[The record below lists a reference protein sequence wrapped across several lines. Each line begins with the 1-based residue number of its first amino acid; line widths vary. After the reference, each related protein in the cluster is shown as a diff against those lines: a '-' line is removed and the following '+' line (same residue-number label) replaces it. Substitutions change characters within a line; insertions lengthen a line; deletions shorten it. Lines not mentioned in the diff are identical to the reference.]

1 MRLLI
6 PPSTRSPLLQ
16 RPEADSLFVWG
27 GGPSPPPLVFEEGRV
42 QQGFSMFM
50 RATKRAEE
58 APKSKTLRE
67 SEASFHFLV
76 ETIATPI
83 FISRGER
90 LHYANH
96 AAEVLTG
103 YTQKELLLMNFRDL
117 APPDSREPVGLASRC
132 EVRILTKNHEERWLD
147 ITATPFDFDGQ
158 QSRLIS
164 AFDRSEE
171 HTSELQ

>member
-1 MRLLI
+1 
-6 PPSTRSPLLQ
+6 
-16 RPEADSLFVWG
+16 
-27 GGPSPPPLVFEEGRV
+27 
-42 QQGFSMFM
+42 MFM
-50 RATKRAEE
+50 RATKRVEE

-90 LHYANH
+90 LHYVNH

-117 APPDSREPVGLASRC
+117 APLIVENQSDSLRGVRSGFLRRIMRNVGL
-132 EVRILTKNHEERWLD
+132 
-147 ITATPFDFDGQ
+147 
-158 QSRLIS
+158 IS
-164 AFDRSEE
+164 P
-171 HTSELQ
+171 